1 MQEIEKNRS
10 IITRFSG
17 NITLHTAIYTYIAIC
32 TYTCNIHMYAH
43 THARVCVCVCVCVAY
58 ISLIIL
64 AIKEQFVHILLDI
77 VSIHIWSPKDCKY
90 VYLVNY

>member
-1 MQEIEKNRS
+1 MREVEKNRVV
-10 IITRFSG
+10 ITRFYE
-17 NITLHTAIYTYIAIC
+17 NITLRIQRYTH
-32 TYTCNIHMYAH
+32 TCNIHMY
-43 THARVCVCVCVCVAY
+43 VCVCARAQHTHVCIAY
-58 ISLIIL
+58 ILLITL